1 MNKVLIYLVFNIII
15 ISFFIYGG
23 YELATVSFLQ
33 NVKTWIRIVV
43 GLTNYAV
50 TVLIVVEMNR
60 KLKNYLDKKL
70 NTND

>member
-15 ISFFIYGG
+15 ISFFIYVG
-23 YELATVSFLQ
+23 YELATSSFLQ
-33 NVKTWIRIVV
+33 NVKMWVRMVV